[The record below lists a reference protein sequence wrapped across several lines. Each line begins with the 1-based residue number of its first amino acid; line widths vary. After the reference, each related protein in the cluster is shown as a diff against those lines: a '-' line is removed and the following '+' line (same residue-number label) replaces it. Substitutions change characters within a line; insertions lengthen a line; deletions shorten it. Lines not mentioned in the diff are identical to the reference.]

1 MHGHSELECFF
12 DEKKCGG
19 YPLRIWIDADA
30 CPNPVKEIVFRASKR
45 LNVPVTL
52 VANRP
57 LKTPPSRL
65 INAIQVS
72 QGIDMAD
79 HYLLQHTT
87 DRDLVITADIPLAA
101 CLVER
106 GVPALN
112 PRGELYTEN
121 NVRERLASRNL
132 MEELRATGMAGGGP
146 APYNDRDKQ
155 SFANSLD
162 RWLVKHRT
170 G

>member
-1 MHGHSELECFF
+1 M
-12 DEKKCGG
+12 
-19 YPLRIWIDADA
+19 RIWIDADA

-45 LNVPVTL
+45 LGVPVTL
-52 VANRP
+52 VANHL
-57 LKTPPSRL
+57 LKTPSSPL
-65 INAIQVS
+65 INAVQVS
-72 QGIDMAD
+72 QGFDVAD

-87 DRDLVITADIPLAA
+87 DGDLVITADIPLAA
-101 CLVER
+101 GLVER

-132 MEELRATGMAGGGP
+132 MEELRGTGVLGGGP

-162 RWLVKHRT
+162 RWLTQRRT

>member
-1 MHGHSELECFF
+1 M
-12 DEKKCGG
+12 
-19 YPLRIWIDADA
+19 RIWIDADA
-30 CPNPVKEIVFRASKR
+30 CPNPVKEIVFRASRR
-45 LNVPVTL
+45 LGVPVTL
-52 VANRP
+52 VANRL
-57 LKTPPSRL
+57 LKTPPSPL
-65 INAIQVS
+65 INAVQVS
-72 QGIDMAD
+72 QGFDVAD

-87 DRDLVITADIPLAA
+87 DGDLVITADIPLAA
-101 CLVER
+101 GLVER

-132 MEELRATGMAGGGP
+132 MEELRATGVLGSGP

-162 RWLVKHRT
+162 RWLTQRRCA

>member
-1 MHGHSELECFF
+1 
-12 DEKKCGG
+12 
-19 YPLRIWIDADA
+19 
-30 CPNPVKEIVFRASKR
+30 
-45 LNVPVTL
+45 
-52 VANRP
+52 
-57 LKTPPSRL
+57 
-65 INAIQVS
+65 
-72 QGIDMAD
+72 MAD

-132 MEELRATGMAGGGP
+132 MEELRATGVVGGGP
-146 APYNDRDKQ
+146 APYHDRDKQ